1 MGAAASFV
9 CFSMY
14 SKSKWME
21 VLLMMMALYDCNQI
35 KAMGNLA
42 DVYWLFFPIVTKEE
56 QMGNLFC

>member
-1 MGAAASFV
+1 
-9 CFSMY
+9 MY